1 MIDYYLKTA
10 TEAEMTELLTGLE
23 DRVAIDIIG
32 EIPDVSG
39 FHANV
44 RVFKDLEEW
53 QVAGLEQHNVTV
65 NSPYRMWA

>member
-23 DRVAIDIIG
+23 NVAIDIIG
-32 EIPDVSG
+32 EIPDVYG

-44 RVFKDLEEW
+44 RVLGELEEW
-53 QVAGLEQHNVTV
+53 QVAGLEQHNVAV
-65 NSPYRMWA
+65 NSPYRIWA

>member
-10 TEAEMTELLTGLE
+10 TEAEMTELLDGLE
-23 DRVAIDIIG
+23 NVAIDIIG

-44 RVFKDLEEW
+44 RAYKELTEE
-53 QVAGLEQHNVTV
+53 QIRVLSTSALSEPAT
-65 NSPYRMWA
+65 PYRVWA

>member
-23 DRVAIDIIG
+23 DGVAIDIIG

>member
-23 DRVAIDIIG
+23 DGVAIDIIG
-32 EIPDVSG
+32 EIPDVNG

-53 QVAGLEQHNVTV
+53 QVAGLEQHNVAV